1 VFDVR
6 DVTVT
11 YPSFSLGPVTLSIE
25 DGITAVLG
33 PNGSGKTTLF
43 KAITGLVP
51 GATGRVSAFGAD
63 LMAREPEA
71 LRRTSYV
78 PDGEAM
84 LFSELTAQETW
95 ALCAHLRSRRYGE
108 DEPLLLRRAC
118 AYAERLDLRSGG
130 TRIGEFSLGMR
141 RKTQLVLGLM
151 TEPDLLL
158 VDEPQNGLDFTS
170 SQEVRSI
177 LIELQTAGRIVVM
190 SNHDLDSVARIAQSV
205 VVLRQGRIAARSEER
220 FDSGGDCEAFVQRA
234 LS

>member
-1 VFDVR
+1 MFDVR
-6 DVTVT
+6 EVAVT
-11 YPSFSLGPVTLSIE
+11 YPAFILGPVTLSIE

-33 PNGSGKTTLF
+33 PNGSGKTTLLA
-43 KAITGLVP
+43 AITGLVP

-108 DEPLLLRRAC
+108 DETLLLRRARS
-118 AYAERLDLRSGG
+118 YAERLDLRPGG

-177 LIELQTAGRIVVM
+177 LLELQTAGRIVVM

-205 VVLRQGRIAARSEER
+205 VVLREGRIAARSEER
-220 FDSGGDCEAFVQRA
+220 FESGADCEAFVHRA